1 MKKLYYDI
9 CSNFKFKKNI
19 SEDDIFKLLNNY
31 EISSYQKYSLNK
43 CINLFIKLKRCENI
57 SKNTLGIYNCSLNKF
72 YKFYK
77 KNAIKKITKD
87 TINDY
92 IKYLSKNLK
101 ASSIQ
106 LHISV
111 LKVFFEFLE
120 NESIIENN
128 PCKQIK
134 FQSKYN
140 RRYPLSEGDIK
151 ILKNNCKTIRD
162 KTLIELL
169 LTTGCRVSEVINIKI
184 SDIDFN
190 TNSINIIG
198 KGNKQRVVLFN
209 NKTKNLIKQNIKQSK
224 NKEYLFSAQKYPY
237 QKLERFA
244 VNAIIKKLSE
254 GINTKVSPHIF
265 RHTFATIALNKGMNI
280 ISIQKLMG
288 HDNISTTQL
297 YAEVEMKNIR
307 KQYNKIFN

>member
-1 MKKLYYDI
+1 M
-9 CSNFKFKKNI
+9 
-19 SEDDIFKLLNNY
+19 
-31 EISSYQKYSLNK
+31 
-43 CINLFIKLKRCENI
+43 
-57 SKNTLGIYNCSLNKF
+57 
-72 YKFYK
+72 
-77 KNAIKKITKD
+77 
-87 TINDY
+87 
-92 IKYLSKNLK
+92 
-101 ASSIQ
+101 
-106 LHISV
+106 